1 MANNGVRDGGG
12 SLAKGVNSVGKQ
24 GAGRTP
30 RPTIAES
37 PTAEDRRESECGSVV
52 FGWHAK
58 IGNSV
63 DKQGAGNKDREQ
75 CLGTVSGNG
84 ERWLTDNYQN

>member
-37 PTAEDRRESECGSVV
+37 PTAEDRRESEFGSVV

-63 DKQGAGNKDREQ
+63 DKQGAGNPKLKQRK
-75 CLGTVSGNG
+75 GAVSAN
-84 ERWLTDNYQN
+84 